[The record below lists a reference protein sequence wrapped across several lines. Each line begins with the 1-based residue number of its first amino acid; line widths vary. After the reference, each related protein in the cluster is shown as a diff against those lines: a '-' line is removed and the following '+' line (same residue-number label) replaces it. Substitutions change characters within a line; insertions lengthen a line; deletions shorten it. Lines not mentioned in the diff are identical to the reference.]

1 MLKKPTKTI
10 GRLPRTHHGRRPLS
24 ELKGDENVL
33 FERDGGV
40 ATISLNA

>member
-1 MLKKPTKTI
+1 MVSIVVISSIASFFLLPTFALLSDRV
-10 GRLPRTHHGRRPLS
+10 GR
-24 ELKGDENVL
+24 

>member
-1 MLKKPTKTI
+1 
-10 GRLPRTHHGRRPLS
+10 LS
-24 ELKGDENVL
+24 ELKGDENVYENVL